1 MEGIFLMNKLE
12 NIKQKDSVMKVIAK
26 SIVKYRFFIMAI
38 FLAAALYCGMS
49 ISKVKVNEDI
59 TAFLPEDTETRQGL
73 TIMED
78 EFITYGT
85 ADIMI
90 SNITY
95 ETAEKLAE
103 NIGNMEHV
111 TTVTLD
117 DSPSHYV
124 NSSAL
129 LSVSF
134 DGTSDNEKII
144 YALSQIK
151 DSLKDYDVYISS
163 EIGQNYSAQVAEEM
177 GGVLLLTVSVIIF
190 VLLFTSRSY
199 FEVAI
204 FGIVFIFAAVL
215 NMGTNYLLGTI
226 SSITN
231 SIAVI
236 LQLALAIDYSII
248 LIHRYQDEVIRQ
260 PTEKAALIEAL
271 SKGIIEISSS
281 SLTTISGLLALT
293 LMHFRLGYD
302 LGVVLTKGIIFSI
315 LSVLLLMPGLI
326 LMFPKM
332 LKKTAHRNHVPNIE
346 LWGRFLTKSK
356 YCFVWV
362 FIVIIPMSI
371 YFSSNTNYAFADST
385 INELIYSESRA
396 TMHKITDTFDD
407 STQIALIL
415 PNGNYEAEKAI
426 IKEIEKMDNIKSI
439 TGLANIESE
448 KGKVLTDK
456 YTPRMFAEL
465 LDMDLEETTLLY
477 QAYGVEHHQYQGI
490 FKSAEEYEVPLID
503 MFLYVFDKSDEG
515 IINLD
520 SDKKETM
527 DSLRSSLTLG
537 IDRLQGENY
546 DRIIISTSVPVEG
559 KTSTELVDAIRETA
573 KKYYENSDKK
583 VLVIGEITSARDL
596 ADTFNS
602 DSTKINVLTILFVL
616 VILLLT
622 FKSVAG
628 SVLLVFV
635 IQGSIWIN
643 FSFPYLMNITSSF
656 VTNMIVSAIQ
666 MGATIDYAIVIMN
679 HYQELRDKFDKK
691 QAMVLAVNESFPTI
705 LTSGTILT
713 MAGFLISM
721 RVSDVYIGHIGLA
734 VGRGAL
740 ISVILVLTVLPQIIV
755 LLDKIISKT
764 KFKISLGGD
773 DK

>member
-1 MEGIFLMNKLE
+1 
-12 NIKQKDSVMKVIAK
+12 
-26 SIVKYRFFIMAI
+26 
-38 FLAAALYCGMS
+38 MS

-73 TIMED
+73 TVMED

-85 ADIMI
+85 ADIMV

-103 NIGNMEHV
+103 HIGNMEHV

-163 EIGQNYSAQVAEEM
+163 EIGENYSAQVAEEM
-177 GGVLLLTVSVIIF
+177 GGVLLLAVSVIVF

-199 FEVAI
+199 FEVVI

-248 LIHRYQDEVIRQ
+248 LIHRYQDEVMKQ
-260 PTEKAALIEAL
+260 PTEKDALIEAL

-332 LKKTAHRNHVPNIE
+332 LKRTAHRNHVPNIE

-362 FIVIIPMSI
+362 FVVIIPLSI
-371 YFSSNTNYAFADST
+371 YFSSKTNYAFADST

-407 STQIALIL
+407 STQIALIV
-415 PNGNYEAEKAI
+415 PNGNYEAEKSI
-426 IKEIEKMDNIKSI
+426 IKEIEKMDNVKTI

-490 FKSAEEYEVPLID
+490 FKSAEDYEVPLID

-520 SDKKETM
+520 SDKKEKM
-527 DSLRSSLTLG
+527 DSLRNSLMLG
-537 IDRLQGENY
+537 IDQLQGENY
-546 DRIIISTSVPVEG
+546 DRIIISASVPVEG
-559 KTSTELVDAIRETA
+559 KTSTALVDAIRETA
-573 KKYYENSDKK
+573 KNYYENSDKK

-691 QAMVLAVNESFPTI
+691 TAMSLAVNESFPTI

-755 LLDKIISKT
+755 LLDKIINKT

>member
-1 MEGIFLMNKLE
+1 MNKLK
-12 NIKQKDSVMKVIAK
+12 NIPQKDGIMKVIAK
-26 SIVKYRFFIMAI
+26 SIVKYRFFIMAV

-73 TIMED
+73 TVMED

-85 ADIMI
+85 ADIMV

-103 NIGNMEHV
+103 HIGNMEHV

-163 EIGQNYSAQVAEEM
+163 EIGENYSAQVAEEM
-177 GGVLLLTVSVIIF
+177 GGVLLLAVSVIVF

-199 FEVAI
+199 FEVVI

-248 LIHRYQDEVIRQ
+248 LIHRYQDEVMKQ
-260 PTEKAALIEAL
+260 PTEKDALIEAL

-332 LKKTAHRNHVPNIE
+332 LKRTAHRNHVPNIE

-362 FIVIIPMSI
+362 FVVIIPLSI
-371 YFSSNTNYAFADST
+371 YFSSKTNYAFADST

-407 STQIALIL
+407 STQIALIV
-415 PNGNYEAEKAI
+415 PNGNYEAEKSI
-426 IKEIEKMDNIKSI
+426 IKEIEKMDNVKTI

-490 FKSAEEYEVPLID
+490 FKSAEDYEVPLID

-520 SDKKETM
+520 SDKKEKM
-527 DSLRSSLTLG
+527 DSLRNSLMLG
-537 IDRLQGENY
+537 IDQLQGENY
-546 DRIIISTSVPVEG
+546 DRIIISASVPVEG
-559 KTSTELVDAIRETA
+559 KTSTALVDAIRETA
-573 KKYYENSDKK
+573 KNYYENSDKK

-602 DSTKINVLTILFVL
+602 DSTKINVLTI
-616 VILLLT
+616 
-622 FKSVAG
+622 
-628 SVLLVFV
+628 
-635 IQGSIWIN
+635 
-643 FSFPYLMNITSSF
+643 
-656 VTNMIVSAIQ
+656 
-666 MGATIDYAIVIMN
+666 
-679 HYQELRDKFDKK
+679 
-691 QAMVLAVNESFPTI
+691 
-705 LTSGTILT
+705 
-713 MAGFLISM
+713 
-721 RVSDVYIGHIGLA
+721 
-734 VGRGAL
+734 
-740 ISVILVLTVLPQIIV
+740 
-755 LLDKIISKT
+755 
-764 KFKISLGGD
+764 
-773 DK
+773 

>member
-1 MEGIFLMNKLE
+1 MDKLKD
-12 NIKQKDSVMKVIAK
+12 IKQKDGIMKTIAK
-26 SIVKYRFFIMAI
+26 AIVKYRFLIMAV
-38 FLAAALYCGMS
+38 FLAAALYSGIS

-73 TIMED
+73 TVMED

-103 NIGNMEHV
+103 TIGDMEHV

-129 LSVSF
+129 ISVSF

-163 EIGQNYSAQVAEEM
+163 EIGENYSAQVAEEM
-177 GGVLLLTVSVIIF
+177 GGVLLLAVSVIIF

-199 FEVAI
+199 FEVVI

-248 LIHRYQDEVIRQ
+248 LIHRYQDEVMKQ
-260 PTEKAALIEAL
+260 PTEKDALIEAL

-332 LKKTAHRNHVPNIE
+332 LKRTAHRNHVPNIE

-356 YCFVWV
+356 YCFVWI
-362 FIVIIPMSI
+362 FIVIIPLSI
-371 YFSSNTNYAFADST
+371 YFSSKTNYAFADST

-407 STQIALIL
+407 STQIALIV

-426 IKEIEKMDNIKSI
+426 IKEIEKMDNVKTI

-490 FKSAEEYEVPLID
+490 FKSAEDYEVPLID

-520 SDKKETM
+520 ADKKETM
-527 DSLRSSLTLG
+527 DTLRKSLMLG
-537 IDRLQGENY
+537 IDQLQGENY
-546 DRIIISTSVPVEG
+546 DRIIISASVPVEG
-559 KTSTELVDAIRETA
+559 KTSTDLVDAIRETA
-573 KKYYENSDKK
+573 KNYYENSDKK

-691 QAMVLAVNESFPTI
+691 KAMSLAVNESFPTI

>member
-1 MEGIFLMNKLE
+1 MDKLK
-12 NIKQKDSVMKVIAK
+12 NLKDKGSIMKTIA
-26 SIVKYRFFIMAI
+26 SAIVKYRFFIMAI

-73 TIMED
+73 TVMED

-85 ADIMI
+85 ANIMI

-95 ETAEKLAE
+95 ETAEKLAAQIE
-103 NIGNMEHV
+103 NMDHV

-124 NSSAL
+124 DSSAL
-129 LSVSF
+129 ISVSF
-134 DGTSDNEKII
+134 DGTSDNEKIV
-144 YALSQIK
+144 YALSEIK
-151 DSLKDYDVYISS
+151 DCLKDYDVYVSS
-163 EIGQNYSAQVAEEM
+163 DIGENYSAQVAEEM
-177 GGVLLLTVSVIIF
+177 GGVLLLAVSVIVF

-199 FEVAI
+199 FEVVI

-248 LIHRYQDEVIRQ
+248 LIHRYQDEVLRQ

-293 LMHFRLGYD
+293 MMHFRLGYD

-346 LWGRFLTKSK
+346 KWGRFLTKSK

-371 YFSSNTNYAFADST
+371 YFSSKTNYAFADST

-407 STQIALIL
+407 STQIALIV
-415 PNGNYEAEKAI
+415 PSGNYDAEKAI
-426 IKEIEKMDNIKSI
+426 IKEIEKMDHIKTI
-439 TGLANIESE
+439 TGLANIEAE
-448 KGKVLTDK
+448 HGKVLTDR

-465 LDMDLEETTLLY
+465 IDIDLEEATLLY

-490 FKSAEEYEVPLID
+490 FKSAEDYEVPLID
-503 MFLYVFDKSDEG
+503 MFLYLFDKSDEG
-515 IINLD
+515 LINLD
-520 SDKKETM
+520 DEKQETM
-527 DSLRSSLTLG
+527 DSLRNSLMLG
-537 IDRLQGENY
+537 IDQLQGENY
-546 DRIIISTSVPVEG
+546 DRIIISAAVPVEG
-559 KTSTELVDAIRETA
+559 KTSTDLVDSIRETA

-602 DSTKINVLTILFVL
+602 DSTKINVLTITFVL

-679 HYQELRDKFDKK
+679 HYQELRNKFDKK
-691 QAMVLAVNESFPTI
+691 QAMSLAVNESFPTI

>member
-1 MEGIFLMNKLE
+1 MDKLK
-12 NIKQKDSVMKVIAK
+12 NLKDKGSIMKTIA
-26 SIVKYRFFIMAI
+26 SAIVKYRFFIMAI

-49 ISKVKVNEDI
+49 ISKVKVSEDI

-73 TIMED
+73 TVMED

-85 ADIMI
+85 ANIMI

-95 ETAEKLAE
+95 ETAEKLAAQIE
-103 NIGNMEHV
+103 NMDHV

-124 NSSAL
+124 DSSAL
-129 LSVSF
+129 ISVSF
-134 DGTSDNEKII
+134 DGTSDNEKIV
-144 YALSQIK
+144 YALSEIK
-151 DSLKDYDVYISS
+151 DGLKDYDVYVSS
-163 EIGQNYSAQVAEEM
+163 DIGENYSAQVAEEM
-177 GGVLLLTVSVIIF
+177 GGVLLLAVSVIVF

-199 FEVAI
+199 FEVVI

-248 LIHRYQDEVIRQ
+248 LIHRYQDEVLRQ

-293 LMHFRLGYD
+293 MMHFRLGYD

-346 LWGRFLTKSK
+346 KWGRFLTKSK

-371 YFSSNTNYAFADST
+371 YFSSKTNYAFADST

-407 STQIALIL
+407 STQIALIV
-415 PNGNYEAEKAI
+415 PSGNYDAEKAI
-426 IKEIEKMDNIKSI
+426 IKEIEKMDHIKTI
-439 TGLANIESE
+439 TGLANIEAE
-448 KGKVLTDK
+448 QGKVLTDR

-465 LDMDLEETTLLY
+465 IDIDLEEATLLY

-490 FKSAEEYEVPLID
+490 FKSAEDYEVPLID
-503 MFLYVFDKSDEG
+503 MFLYLFDKSDEG
-515 IINLD
+515 LINLD
-520 SDKKETM
+520 DEKQETM
-527 DSLRSSLTLG
+527 DSLRNSLMLG
-537 IDRLQGENY
+537 IDQLQGENY
-546 DRIIISTSVPVEG
+546 DRIIISAAVPVEG
-559 KTSTELVDAIRETA
+559 KTSTELVDSIRETA

-602 DSTKINVLTILFVL
+602 DSTKINLLTIAFVL

-679 HYQELRDKFDKK
+679 HYQELRNKFDKK
-691 QAMVLAVNESFPTI
+691 QAMSLAVNESFPTI

-764 KFKISLGGD
+764 KLKISLGGD

>member
-1 MEGIFLMNKLE
+1 MNKLK
-12 NIKQKDSVMKVIAK
+12 NIPQKDGIMKVIAK
-26 SIVKYRFFIMAI
+26 SIVKYRFFIMAV

-73 TIMED
+73 TVMED

-85 ADIMI
+85 ADIMV

-103 NIGNMEHV
+103 HIGNMEHV

-134 DGTSDNEKII
+134 DSTSDNEKIV

-163 EIGQNYSAQVAEEM
+163 EIGENYSAQVAEEM
-177 GGVLLLTVSVIIF
+177 GGVLLLAVSVIVF

-199 FEVAI
+199 FEVVI

-248 LIHRYQDEVIRQ
+248 LIHRYQDEVMKQ
-260 PTEKAALIEAL
+260 PTEKDALIEAL

-332 LKKTAHRNHVPNIE
+332 LKRTAHRNHVPNIE

-362 FIVIIPMSI
+362 FVVIIPLSI
-371 YFSSNTNYAFADST
+371 YFSSKTNYAFADST

-407 STQIALIL
+407 STQIALIV
-415 PNGNYEAEKAI
+415 PNGNYEAEKSI
-426 IKEIEKMDNIKSI
+426 IKEIEKMDNVKTI

-490 FKSAEEYEVPLID
+490 FKSAEDYEVPLID

-520 SDKKETM
+520 SDKKEKM
-527 DSLRSSLTLG
+527 DSLRNSLMLG
-537 IDRLQGENY
+537 IDQLQGENY
-546 DRIIISTSVPVEG
+546 DRIIISASVPVEG
-559 KTSTELVDAIRETA
+559 KTSTALVDAIRETA
-573 KKYYENSDKK
+573 KNYYENSDKK

-691 QAMVLAVNESFPTI
+691 TAMSLAVNESFPTI

-755 LLDKIISKT
+755 LLDKIINQT

>member
-1 MEGIFLMNKLE
+1 MNKLK
-12 NIKQKDSVMKVIAK
+12 NIPQKDGIMKVIAK
-26 SIVKYRFFIMAI
+26 SIVKYRFFIMAV

-73 TIMED
+73 TVMED

-85 ADIMI
+85 ADIMV

-103 NIGNMEHV
+103 HIGNMEHV

-163 EIGQNYSAQVAEEM
+163 EIGENYSAQVAEEM
-177 GGVLLLTVSVIIF
+177 GGVLLLAVSVIVF

-199 FEVAI
+199 FEVVI

-248 LIHRYQDEVIRQ
+248 LIHRYQDEVMKQ
-260 PTEKAALIEAL
+260 PTEKDALIEAL

-332 LKKTAHRNHVPNIE
+332 LKRTAHRNHVPNIE

-362 FIVIIPMSI
+362 FVVIIPLSI
-371 YFSSNTNYAFADST
+371 YFSSKTNYAFADST

-407 STQIALIL
+407 STQIALIV
-415 PNGNYEAEKAI
+415 PNGNYEAEKSI
-426 IKEIEKMDNIKSI
+426 IKEIEKMDNVKTI

-490 FKSAEEYEVPLID
+490 FKSAEDYEVPLID

-520 SDKKETM
+520 ADKKETM
-527 DSLRSSLTLG
+527 DTLRNSLMLG
-537 IDRLQGENY
+537 IDQLQGENY
-546 DRIIISTSVPVEG
+546 DRIIISASVPVEG
-559 KTSTELVDAIRETA
+559 KTSTALVDAIRENA

-583 VLVIGEITSARDL
+583 VLVVGEITSARDL

-691 QAMVLAVNESFPTI
+691 TAMSLAVNESFPTI

-755 LLDKIISKT
+755 FLDKIINKT

>member
-1 MEGIFLMNKLE
+1 MNKLK
-12 NIKQKDSVMKVIAK
+12 NIPQKDGIMKVIAK
-26 SIVKYRFFIMAI
+26 SIVKYRFFIMAV

-73 TIMED
+73 TVMED

-85 ADIMI
+85 ADIMV

-103 NIGNMEHV
+103 HIGNMEHV

-163 EIGQNYSAQVAEEM
+163 EIGENYSAQVAEEM
-177 GGVLLLTVSVIIF
+177 GGVLLLAVSVIVF

-199 FEVAI
+199 FEVVI

-248 LIHRYQDEVIRQ
+248 LIHRYQDEVMKQ
-260 PTEKAALIEAL
+260 PTEKDALIEAL

-332 LKKTAHRNHVPNIE
+332 LKRTAHRNHVPNIE

-362 FIVIIPMSI
+362 FVVIIPLSI
-371 YFSSNTNYAFADST
+371 YFSSKTNYAFADST

-407 STQIALIL
+407 STQIALIV
-415 PNGNYEAEKAI
+415 PNGNYEAEKSI
-426 IKEIEKMDNIKSI
+426 IKEIEKMDNVKTI

-490 FKSAEEYEVPLID
+490 FKSAEDYEVPLID

-520 SDKKETM
+520 SDKKEKM
-527 DSLRSSLTLG
+527 DSLRNSLMLG
-537 IDRLQGENY
+537 IDQLQGENY
-546 DRIIISTSVPVEG
+546 DRIIISASVPVEG
-559 KTSTELVDAIRETA
+559 KTSTALVDAIRETA

-583 VLVIGEITSARDL
+583 VLVVGEITSARDL

-691 QAMVLAVNESFPTI
+691 TAMSLAVNESFPTI

-755 LLDKIISKT
+755 FLDKIINKT

>member
-1 MEGIFLMNKLE
+1 MNKLK
-12 NIKQKDSVMKVIAK
+12 NIPQKDGIMKVIAK
-26 SIVKYRFFIMAI
+26 SIVKYRFFIMAV

-73 TIMED
+73 TVMED

-85 ADIMI
+85 ADIMV

-103 NIGNMEHV
+103 HIGNMEHV

-163 EIGQNYSAQVAEEM
+163 EIGENYSAQVAEEM
-177 GGVLLLTVSVIIF
+177 GGVLLLAVSVIVF

-199 FEVAI
+199 FEVVI

-248 LIHRYQDEVIRQ
+248 LIHRYQDEVMKQ
-260 PTEKAALIEAL
+260 PTEKDALIEAL

-332 LKKTAHRNHVPNIE
+332 LKRTAHRNHVPNIE

-362 FIVIIPMSI
+362 FVVIIPLSI
-371 YFSSNTNYAFADST
+371 YFSSKTNYAFADST

-407 STQIALIL
+407 STQIALIV
-415 PNGNYEAEKAI
+415 PNGNYEAEKSI
-426 IKEIEKMDNIKSI
+426 IKEIEKMDNVKTI

-490 FKSAEEYEVPLID
+490 FKSAEDYEVPLID

-520 SDKKETM
+520 SDKKEKM
-527 DSLRSSLTLG
+527 DSLRNSLMLG
-537 IDRLQGENY
+537 IDQLQGENY
-546 DRIIISTSVPVEG
+546 DRIIISASVPVEG
-559 KTSTELVDAIRETA
+559 KTSTALVDAIRETA
-573 KKYYENSDKK
+573 KNYYENSDKK

-691 QAMVLAVNESFPTI
+691 TAMSLAVNESFPTI

-755 LLDKIISKT
+755 LLDKIINKT

>member
-1 MEGIFLMNKLE
+1 MNKLK
-12 NIKQKDSVMKVIAK
+12 NIPQKDGIMKVIAK
-26 SIVKYRFFIMAI
+26 SIVKYRFFIMAV

-73 TIMED
+73 TVMED

-85 ADIMI
+85 ADIMV

-103 NIGNMEHV
+103 HIGNMEHV

-163 EIGQNYSAQVAEEM
+163 EIGENYSAQVAEEM
-177 GGVLLLTVSVIIF
+177 GGVLLLAVSVIVF

-199 FEVAI
+199 FEVVI

-248 LIHRYQDEVIRQ
+248 LIHRYQDEVMKQ
-260 PTEKAALIEAL
+260 STEKDALIEAL

-332 LKKTAHRNHVPNIE
+332 LKRTAHRNHVPNIE

-362 FIVIIPMSI
+362 FVVIIPLSI
-371 YFSSNTNYAFADST
+371 YFSSKTNYAFADST

-407 STQIALIL
+407 STQIALIV
-415 PNGNYEAEKAI
+415 PNGNYEAEKSI
-426 IKEIEKMDNIKSI
+426 IKEIEKMDNVKTI

-490 FKSAEEYEVPLID
+490 FKSAEDYEVPLID

-520 SDKKETM
+520 SDKKEKM
-527 DSLRSSLTLG
+527 DSLRNSLMLG
-537 IDRLQGENY
+537 IDQLQGENY
-546 DRIIISTSVPVEG
+546 DRIIISASVPVEG
-559 KTSTELVDAIRETA
+559 KTSTALVDAIRETA
-573 KKYYENSDKK
+573 KNYYENSDKK

-691 QAMVLAVNESFPTI
+691 TAMSLAVNESFPTI

-755 LLDKIISKT
+755 FLDKIINKT

>member
-1 MEGIFLMNKLE
+1 MKKLE
-12 NIKQKDSVMKVIAK
+12 NLRGKDGPMKVIAK
-26 SIVKYRFFIMAI
+26 GIVKYRFFIMAI
-38 FLAAALYCGMS
+38 FLAAAISCGMS
-49 ISKVKVNEDI
+49 ISKVKVNDDI

-73 TIMED
+73 TVMEE
-78 EFITYGT
+78 EFITYAS

-95 ETAEKLAE
+95 DTAEKLSE
-103 NIGNMEHV
+103 KIGSMDHV
-111 TTVTLD
+111 TSVTLD
-117 DSPSHYV
+117 DSPAHYV

-134 DGTSDNEKII
+134 DNTAEHEKTIA
-144 YALSQIK
+144 ALSEIR

-163 EIGQNYSAQVAEEM
+163 DIGQNYSAQVAEEM
-177 GGVLLLTVSVIIF
+177 GGVLLLTASVILF

-199 FEVAI
+199 FEAVI
-204 FGIVFIFAAVL
+204 FGIVFLFAAVL

-248 LIHRYQDEVIRQ
+248 LIHRYQDELLRQ
-260 PTEKAALIEAL
+260 PNEKEALTEAL
-271 SKGIIEISSS
+271 SKSIIEISSS

-293 LMHFRLGYD
+293 LMQFRLGYD

-326 LMFPKM
+326 LLFPKM

-346 LWGRFLTKSK
+346 GWGRFLTKSK

-362 FIVIIPMSI
+362 FILLIPLSI
-371 YFSSNTNYAFADST
+371 FFSSKTKYAFADST

-407 STQIALIL
+407 STQIALIV
-415 PNGNYEAEKAI
+415 PAGDYESEKAVI
-426 IKEIEKMDNIKSI
+426 RDIEKMDHIKTI
-439 TGLANIESE
+439 TGLANIEAE
-448 KGKVLTDK
+448 EGKVLTDR

-465 LDMDLEETTLLY
+465 LDMDIEETTILF

-490 FKSAEEYEVPLID
+490 FQSAEEYEVPLID
-503 MFLYVFDKSDEG
+503 MFLYVFDKYDQG
-515 IINLD
+515 VIHLD
-520 SDKKETM
+520 DDKKEKIE
-527 DSLRSSLTLG
+527 DLRGSLMRG
-537 IDRLQGENY
+537 IDQLQGEHY
-546 DRIIISTSVPVEG
+546 DRIIISASVPVEG
-559 KTSTELVDAIRETA
+559 KVSTDLVDAIRA
-573 KKYYENSDKK
+573 DAGKYYENSEQK

-602 DSTKINVLTILFVL
+602 DGTKINVLTILFVL

-635 IQGSIWIN
+635 IQGSIWMN

-679 HYQELRDKFDKK
+679 HYLELRNQHDKK
-691 QAMVLAVNESFPTI
+691 QAMAMAVNESFPTI

-740 ISVILVLTVLPQIIV
+740 ISVVLVLTALPQLIV

-764 KFKISLGGD
+764 TFKISLGGV

>member
-1 MEGIFLMNKLE
+1 MNKLK
-12 NIKQKDSVMKVIAK
+12 NIPQKDGIMKVIAK
-26 SIVKYRFFIMAI
+26 SIVKYRFFIMAV

-73 TIMED
+73 TVMED

-85 ADIMI
+85 ADIMV

-103 NIGNMEHV
+103 HIGNMEHV

-163 EIGQNYSAQVAEEM
+163 EIGENYSAQVAEEM
-177 GGVLLLTVSVIIF
+177 GGVLLLAVSVIVF

-199 FEVAI
+199 FEVVI

-248 LIHRYQDEVIRQ
+248 LIHRYQDEVMKQ
-260 PTEKAALIEAL
+260 PTEKDALIEAL

-332 LKKTAHRNHVPNIE
+332 LKRTAHRNHVPNIE

-362 FIVIIPMSI
+362 FVVIIPLSI
-371 YFSSNTNYAFADST
+371 YFSSKTNYAFADST

-407 STQIALIL
+407 STQIALIV
-415 PNGNYEAEKAI
+415 PNGNYEAEKSI
-426 IKEIEKMDNIKSI
+426 IKEIEKMDNVKTI

-490 FKSAEEYEVPLID
+490 FKSAEDYEVPLID

-520 SDKKETM
+520 SDKKEKM
-527 DSLRSSLTLG
+527 DSLRNSLMLG
-537 IDRLQGENY
+537 IDQLQGENY
-546 DRIIISTSVPVEG
+546 DRIIISAKSNHIISVVYRSSMCFVTS
-559 KTSTELVDAIRETA
+559 STYDISRINTEKFSILLSPTH
-573 KKYYENSDKK
+573 
-583 VLVIGEITSARDL
+583 
-596 ADTFNS
+596 DTRHHEDQQHQSCHQFCKFS
-602 DSTKINVLTILFVL
+602 FHFCVVVLFVYYFNYL
-616 VILLLT
+616 I
-622 FKSVAG
+622 FSV
-628 SVLLVFV
+628 
-635 IQGSIWIN
+635 
-643 FSFPYLMNITSSF
+643 
-656 VTNMIVSAIQ
+656 
-666 MGATIDYAIVIMN
+666 
-679 HYQELRDKFDKK
+679 
-691 QAMVLAVNESFPTI
+691 
-705 LTSGTILT
+705 
-713 MAGFLISM
+713 
-721 RVSDVYIGHIGLA
+721 
-734 VGRGAL
+734 
-740 ISVILVLTVLPQIIV
+740 
-755 LLDKIISKT
+755 
-764 KFKISLGGD
+764 
-773 DK
+773 

>member
-1 MEGIFLMNKLE
+1 MNKLE

-332 LKKTAHRNHVPNIE
+332 LKRTAHRNHVPNIE

-362 FIVIIPMSI
+362 FVVIIPLSI
-371 YFSSNTNYAFADST
+371 YFSSKTNYAFADST

-407 STQIALIL
+407 STQIALIV
-415 PNGNYEAEKAI
+415 PNGNYEAEKSI
-426 IKEIEKMDNIKSI
+426 IKEIEKMDNVKTI

-465 LDMDLEETTLLY
+465 LDMYLEETTLLY

-490 FKSAEEYEVPLID
+490 FKSAEDYEVPLID

-520 SDKKETM
+520 SDKKEKM
-527 DSLRSSLTLG
+527 DSLRNSLMLG
-537 IDRLQGENY
+537 IDQLQGENY
-546 DRIIISTSVPVEG
+546 DRIIISASVPVEG
-559 KTSTELVDAIRETA
+559 KTSTALVDAIRETA
-573 KKYYENSDKK
+573 KNYYENSDKK

-691 QAMVLAVNESFPTI
+691 TAMSLAVNESFPTI

-755 LLDKIISKT
+755 LLDKIINKT